1 MSQTSPKIPRILVL
15 FSDTGAGHRSAA
27 ESIIEAINLE
37 YPNQVETDMVDFFKS
52 YAPPPLNMAGPT
64 YPAMSNMRMLWKMGY
79 EMIDGRR
86 RSKFLYDMLWPY
98 IKESTARMI
107 EEHPCDM
114 IVSVHSMVN
123 NPVLRMLDEEIP
135 YLTVV
140 TDMVSTPAHWY
151 NPKADLIVVAT
162 QAAFDRGV
170 KLGVPPEKMR
180 IIGLPIADRYCH
192 PSSDRAGI
200 RRQLGWPLNVP
211 IILLIGGGE
220 GMGPLERN
228 AVAIDKARLNALQ
241 VIIAGRNKKLMDK
254 LEQRHWHT
262 PPLVYGFTREMPAF
276 MQAADFIV
284 TKAGPGTIS
293 EAFIAG
299 LPIILY
305 SHVPGQE
312 EGNVTHVV
320 ENGAGVWAPQPSK
333 VVSAL
338 RNWLTHPAE
347 NRKAHQAS
355 LGLARPESS
364 RQIARLIAE
373 RLCLQKDVTCPQ
385 AMALEEPLFQ

>member
-1 MSQTSPKIPRILVL
+1 MSQTSPKIPRVLVL
-15 FSDTGAGHRSAA
+15 FADTGAGHRSAGEA
-27 ESIIEAINLE
+27 IIEALNLE
-37 YPNQVETDMVDFFKS
+37 YHGQVETDMVDFFKN

-79 EMIDGRR
+79 EIIDGRR
-86 RSKFLYDMLWPY
+86 RSKFLFDMLWPY
-98 IKESTARMI
+98 VKTATARLL

-123 NPVLRMLDEEIP
+123 NPVLRALDKPIP

-151 NPKADLIVVAT
+151 NPKADMIVVAT
-162 QAAFDRGV
+162 QAAYDRGI
-170 KLGVPPEKMR
+170 KLGIPAEKMQ

-192 PSSDRAGI
+192 PTKDRAAL
-200 RRQLGWPLNVP
+200 RRQLGWPQNVP

-228 AVAIDKARLNALQ
+228 AVAIDKTRLNALQ
-241 VIIAGRNKKLMDK
+241 VIVAGRNKKLMNK

-293 EAFIAG
+293 EAFVPG
-299 LPIILY
+299 LPIIIY
-305 SHVPGQE
+305 SRVPGQE

-320 ENGAGVWAPQPSK
+320 DNGAGVWAPQPSD
-333 VVSAL
+333 VVAAL

-347 NRKAHQAS
+347 LRKARQAS
-355 LGLARPESS
+355 LSLARPESS

-373 RLCLQKDVTCPQ
+373 RLGLQPANQSQPVL
-385 AMALEEPLFQ
+385 AAEETPVP

>member
-1 MSQTSPKIPRILVL
+1 MSQTSPKLPRILVL

-27 ESIIEAINLE
+27 EAIIEALNLE
-37 YPNQVETDMVDFFKS
+37 YPNQIETEMVDFFKS

-64 YPAMSNMRMLWKMGY
+64 YPAMSNMRMLWKLGY

-98 IKESTARMI
+98 IKDATAQMI
-107 EEHPCDM
+107 QDHPCDM

-123 NPVLRMLDEEIP
+123 NPVLRMLDDDIP

-151 NPKADLIVVAT
+151 NPKADMIVVPT

-192 PSSDRAGI
+192 PNGNRAAV
-200 RRQLGWPLNVP
+200 RKQLGWPLNVP

-241 VIIAGRNKKLMDK
+241 VIVAGRNKKLVSK
-254 LEQRHWHT
+254 LEQRRWHT

-276 MQAADFIV
+276 MQAADYIV
-284 TKAGPGTIS
+284 SKAGPGTIS

-312 EGNVTHVV
+312 EGNVKHVV
-320 ENGAGVWAPQPSK
+320 QNHAGVWAPQPSK
-333 VVSAL
+333 VVAAL
-338 RNWLTHPAE
+338 RHWLTRPSDY
-347 NRKAHQAS
+347 RKAQQAS
-355 LGLARPESS
+355 LSLARPQSS
-364 RQIARLIAE
+364 RLIAQLIAE
-373 RLCLQKDVTCPQ
+373 RLSLQAEPQPELVT
-385 AMALEEPLFQ
+385 EELLHE